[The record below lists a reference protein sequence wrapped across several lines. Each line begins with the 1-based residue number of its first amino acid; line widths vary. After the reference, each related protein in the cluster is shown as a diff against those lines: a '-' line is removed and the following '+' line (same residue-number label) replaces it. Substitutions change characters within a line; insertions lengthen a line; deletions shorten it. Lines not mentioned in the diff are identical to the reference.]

1 MARRKSP
8 FSGFTRMP
16 SLPDMEP
23 FPKRRTRST
32 RRNRDDDDDDD
43 YIDDPGD
50 RPITKAE
57 YIAIQEEERERAYY
71 NSPEGIAERKQKAD
85 QDKFFWDLMI
95 GIWVIRPYE
104 MMKYIFNRL
113 FKRRYNSIGI
123 GHFISVTIWI
133 VILWIILE
141 LYLNREQNLII
152 NEYIITRLLV
162 FGGIIT
168 ATYLYCKILAWWK
181 FR

>member
-8 FSGFTRMP
+8 FSGLTRMP
-16 SLPDMEP
+16 SLPKMERFPERPYMEP
-23 FPKRRTRST
+23 FPNRRNRST
-32 RRNRDDDDDDD
+32 RQPPDDDDWDDNSD
-43 YIDDPGD
+43 NPDDGD
-50 RPITKAE
+50 IPQPDTP
-57 YIAIQEEERERAYY
+57 EE
-71 NSPEGIAERKQKAD
+71 IAERKQIAD
-85 QDKFFWDLMI
+85 RDKFFWDMMI

-113 FKRRYNSIGI
+113 FKRRYTSIGI

-133 VILWIILE
+133 VILWIVLE

-168 ATYLYCKILAWWK
+168 ATYFYCKILAWWK